1 MFLLKKRR
9 GLVRIA
15 LQTQS
20 KLVPFVCFGNTKAV
34 VPLTDP
40 LGLME
45 ALSRWLGISLIYPGG
60 RGMLPVPKRTPI
72 TVVIGNE
79 LPLPAGMAPG
89 EEPSDAMVD
98 ALHER
103 LLDELRALYYRWRVA
118 GGYAD
123 VELEIV

>member
-1 MFLLKKRR
+1 M
-9 GLVRIA
+9 
-15 LQTQS
+15 
-20 KLVPFVCFGNTKAV
+20 PFVCFGNTKAV